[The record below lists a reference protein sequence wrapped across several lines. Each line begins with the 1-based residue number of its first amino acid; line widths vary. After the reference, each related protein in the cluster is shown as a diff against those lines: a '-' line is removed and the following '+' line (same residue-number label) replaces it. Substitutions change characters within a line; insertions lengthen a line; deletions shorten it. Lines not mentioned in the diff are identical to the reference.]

1 MGILTQ
7 FAGIGT
13 TAGTPE
19 SIELH
24 DWPAWPRLGKGS
36 FSHFDTY
43 TASFSGEV
51 DIPLVYTGAVNVSF
65 NLIDRDPKAETG
77 PCRITVNGLTDY
89 NATYQIKDS
98 RLEFRAELNRRP
110 RTLVMYRTGSE
121 HDCTMLEVR
130 GAGTTTLRLRPLHPS
145 S

>member
-24 DWPAWPRLGKGS
+24 VWPFWPRFGKGS
-36 FSHFDTY
+36 FSRFDTY

-65 NLIDRDPKAETG
+65 DLIDRDPKAEIG
-77 PCRITVNGLTDY
+77 PCRITVNGLTDHR
-89 NATYQIKDS
+89 ATYQIKDS
-98 RLEFRAELNRRP
+98 RLEFRAEFNGRV

-130 GAGTTTLRLRPLHPS
+130 AAGKTTLRLRPLHTS

>member
-1 MGILTQ
+1 MAILTQ
-7 FAGIGT
+7 FVGIGT

-24 DWPAWPRLGKGS
+24 VWPAWPQFGKGS

-51 DIPLVYTGAVNVSF
+51 DIPMVYRGAVNVSCD
-65 NLIDRDPKAETG
+65 LIDRDPKAEVG
-77 PCRITVNGLTDY
+77 PCRITVNGLTDHS
-89 NATYQIKDS
+89 ATYQIKDS
-98 RLEFRAELNRRP
+98 RLEFRTELNG
-110 RTLVMYRTGSE
+110 RTRLVVMYRTGSE

-130 GAGTTTLRLRPLHPS
+130 GAKTKTLRLRPSHTPG
-145 S
+145 